1 MRLVKPLLTNRAF
14 SPVTFE
20 LIVSTTHLCLS
31 LLHATYWVNPH
42 DGVLRLHRLSANKLS
57 ITAGVLCLVET
68 AVFSTQ
74 ALKQSL
80 DWLRQASICCG
91 LRCPCGIA
99 TGWRNGQEGK
109 NGNSGWLMFVR
120 NIGMVPGSC
129 QSFPSLSCPIFVVW
143 TKVDVVI
150 LEVALDMSSN
160 GLRSRSVF
168 ALSHPHEAT
177 NMNVQRAEI
186 SRKLC
191 LLLWSNILKVLPTE
205 DDHTP
210 LCNQQRKFILLRVIQ
225 LRQLKTSNLS
235 SDHWRNFGDLEFRVG
250 AGQQSRLGFV
260 RCKSPVRELERLDRV
275 KVSLFVI
282 DGEII
287 VITILGTK
295 ELECV
300 LSLKLHGDSR

>member
-31 LLHATYWVNPH
+31 LSHATYWVNPH
-42 DGVLRLHRLSANKLS
+42 NGVLRLHRLPADKLS

-74 ALKQSL
+74 ALKKSL

-120 NIGMVPGSC
+120 NIGMVSGSC

-160 GLRSRSVF
+160 GLRSRGPKYLANSVCF
-168 ALSHPHEAT
+168 SGP
-177 NMNVQRAEI
+177 I
-186 SRKLC
+186 SLKSCPRKM
-191 LLLWSNILKVLPTE
+191 T
-205 DDHTP
+205 TP
-210 LCNQQRKFILLRVIQ
+210 LSAI
-225 LRQLKTSNLS
+225 S
-235 SDHWRNFGDLEFRVG
+235 SASSFF
-250 AGQQSRLGFV
+250 
-260 RCKSPVRELERLDRV
+260 C
-275 KVSLFVI
+275 VSFN
-282 DGEII
+282 
-287 VITILGTK
+287 
-295 ELECV
+295 
-300 LSLKLHGDSR
+300 

>member
-1 MRLVKPLLTNRAF
+1 MAVWAVTRLSHSATVPSSHLTRTWKSCPRAICCNQREAVSDVNTMCRQIVYPMLTLNRSCKRASDSSWLRPIMRLVKPLLTNRAF

-42 DGVLRLHRLSANKLS
+42 NGVLRLHWLSADKLS
-57 ITAGVLCLVET
+57 IAASVLCLVET

-74 ALKQSL
+74 ALKKSL

-99 TGWRNGQEGK
+99 TGWRNGQEGE

-129 QSFPSLSCPIFVVW
+129 QSFPSLSCPILVVW

-168 ALSHPHEAT
+168 ALSHPYEAT
-177 NMNVQRAEI
+177 NMNVQWSEI

-191 LLLWSNILKVLPTE
+191 LLLWSNILKVLSTE
-205 DDHTP
+205 DDHSP
-210 LCNQQRKFILLRVIQ
+210 LCNQQRKFILLRVI
-225 LRQLKTSNLS
+225 
-235 SDHWRNFGDLEFRVG
+235 
-250 AGQQSRLGFV
+250 
-260 RCKSPVRELERLDRV
+260 
-275 KVSLFVI
+275 
-282 DGEII
+282 
-287 VITILGTK
+287 
-295 ELECV
+295 
-300 LSLKLHGDSR
+300 